1 MNKIRQQLRF
11 KGRVQGVG
19 FRYTANQIAQKLGI
33 TGWVYNDYDGSVL
46 MEAQGTKSQISQ
58 MINLLEKG
66 TFIEIDSIDKIDL
79 QIEQNEQRIINMNQ
93 RIEIAKQKRM
103 YQFENEK
110 RLCACVCCSGC
121 FRFHV
126 NH

>member
-79 QIEQNEQRIINMNQ
+79 QIEQNEQN
-93 RIEIAKQKRM
+93 
-103 YQFENEK
+103 
-110 RLCACVCCSGC
+110 
-121 FRFHV
+121 FRV
-126 NH
+126 K

>member
-58 MINLLEKG
+58 MINLLEKE

-79 QIEQNEQRIINMNQ
+79 QIEQNEQ
-93 RIEIAKQKRM
+93 
-103 YQFENEK
+103 
-110 RLCACVCCSGC
+110 S
-121 FRFHV
+121 FRV
-126 NH
+126 K

>member
-79 QIEQNEQRIINMNQ
+79 QIEQNEQSFRI
-93 RIEIAKQKRM
+93 K
-103 YQFENEK
+103 
-110 RLCACVCCSGC
+110 
-121 FRFHV
+121 
-126 NH
+126 

>member
-19 FRYTANQIAQKLGI
+19 LRYTANQIAQKLGI

-79 QIEQNEQRIINMNQ
+79 QIEQNEQ
-93 RIEIAKQKRM
+93 
-103 YQFENEK
+103 
-110 RLCACVCCSGC
+110 S
-121 FRFHV
+121 FRV
-126 NH
+126 K

>member
-79 QIEQNEQRIINMNQ
+79 QIEQNEQSF
-93 RIEIAKQKRM
+93 KVK
-103 YQFENEK
+103 
-110 RLCACVCCSGC
+110 
-121 FRFHV
+121 
-126 NH
+126 

>member
-1 MNKIRQQLRF
+1 MTKIRQQLRF

-79 QIEQNEQRIINMNQ
+79 QIEQNEQ
-93 RIEIAKQKRM
+93 
-103 YQFENEK
+103 
-110 RLCACVCCSGC
+110 S
-121 FRFHV
+121 FRV
-126 NH
+126 K

>member
-79 QIEQNEQRIINMNQ
+79 QIEQNEQS
-93 RIEIAKQKRM
+93 
-103 YQFENEK
+103 F
-110 RLCACVCCSGC
+110 RLK
-121 FRFHV
+121 
-126 NH
+126 

>member
-19 FRYTANQIAQKLGI
+19 FRYTANQIAKKLGI

-79 QIEQNEQRIINMNQ
+79 QIEQNEQ
-93 RIEIAKQKRM
+93 
-103 YQFENEK
+103 
-110 RLCACVCCSGC
+110 S
-121 FRFHV
+121 FRV
-126 NH
+126 K